1 MAKYAALGMSFG
13 ATGESVVAN
22 VKSISGPGL
31 KLDTVDVTTHDS
43 TAGWEEVV
51 GTILRSGEVKLEIV
65 YDPANATHS
74 AAAHGLIGLMVAKA
88 PHSFTLTYPAAS
100 AVTWVLPG
108 FVVGFEPSGPH
119 DKDLTATATIKMS
132 GAPTLA

>member
-13 ATGESVVAN
+13 ATGEAVVAN
-22 VKSISGPGL
+22 VKSISGPSL
-31 KLDTVDVTTHDS
+31 KVDTEDVTTHDS

-51 GTILRSGEVKLEIV
+51 PTILRSGEVKLEIV

-88 PHSFTLTYPAAS
+88 SHSFTLTYPAAS

-108 FVVGFEPSGPH
+108 FVTAFEMNAPH
-119 DKDLTATATIKMS
+119 GGALTATATIKPS
-132 GAPTLA
+132 GQPTLA